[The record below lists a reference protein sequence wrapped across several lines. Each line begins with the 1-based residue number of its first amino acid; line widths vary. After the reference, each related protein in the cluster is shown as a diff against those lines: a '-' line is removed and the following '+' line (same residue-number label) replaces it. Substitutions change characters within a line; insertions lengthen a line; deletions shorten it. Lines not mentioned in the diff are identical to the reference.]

1 MVVTFCC
8 EACEQLNRN
17 GCDCDE
23 KIFQLIGRY
32 WTIAFE
38 AYRGEE
44 GEIEYSKG
52 KLDILVRIFADWEMK
67 EIESSGTVAL
77 VKVNVGDVL
86 GDIHER
92 CRALI
97 IQWNDT
103 FGYPEPNFFVRN
115 EVETAHDN
123 ELWQKLRAVLLERS
137 TSRLTMLARAIAQK
151 NSMENSGQLVGA
163 EWHKSASGILEL
175 ISKTCH
181 KKVHITGCSA
191 SAHLPRLE

>member
-52 KLDILVRIFADWEMK
+52 KLDILVDIFSRWEMM
-67 EIESSGTVAL
+67 EIESPGTVAL
-77 VKVNVGDVL
+77 VKTSMADVL

-92 CRALI
+92 YWALSI
-97 IQWNDT
+97 EHNPIVGD
-103 FGYPEPNFFVRN
+103 PLPNFFV
-115 EVETAHDN
+115 
-123 ELWQKLRAVLLERS
+123 
-137 TSRLTMLARAIAQK
+137 
-151 NSMENSGQLVGA
+151 
-163 EWHKSASGILEL
+163 
-175 ISKTCH
+175 
-181 KKVHITGCSA
+181 
-191 SAHLPRLE
+191 